1 MATPNNL
8 TDLRLFLH
16 TRQIDHAWLRTVL
29 FQYLEENTQTDLDIL
44 SDHQVWDYRN
54 IITEFTNLLCEDPE
68 DLESDEDDE

>member
-29 FQYLEENTQTDLDIL
+29 FQYLEENQQTDHDIM
-44 SDHQVWDYRN
+44 SDHQVWDFRN
-54 IITEFTNLLCEDPE
+54 AVEEFANLLNEDPE
-68 DLESDEDDE
+68 DLKDDE

>member
-16 TRQIDHAWLRTVL
+16 TRQVDHAWLRTIL
-29 FQYLEENTQTDLDIL
+29 FQYLEENPQTDLDIM

-54 IITEFTNLLCEDPE
+54 TIEVFANLLNEDPE
-68 DLESDEDDE
+68 DLDDDE